1 MVNPLGANPLGADP
15 PAAKPSASVAVV
27 GAGDYI
33 GAAIVRRFA
42 TEGYHVFAGRRNGD
56 KLVPLAAEVEAGG
69 GTCTALSLDARQEDA
84 VTDFMRMAD
93 EAAALEVVVFNIGA
107 NVNYPLLETT
117 ERVFRKVWELAC
129 YAGFLTGREAAR
141 RMLPHGRGSIFFT
154 GATASV
160 RGGDGYT
167 AFASAKFGLRAV
179 AQSMARE
186 LGPKNIH
193 VAHLVIDSG
202 VDTEW
207 VRQRVL
213 ARGGS
218 PEDRTLM
225 QPASIAE
232 AYWRLHQQ
240 PRDAWTHEMDLRPY
254 RETW

>member
-1 MVNPLGANPLGADP
+1 MS
-15 PAAKPSASVAVV
+15 KCTASVAVV

-33 GAAIVRRFA
+33 GSAIARRFA
-42 TEGYHVFAGRRNGD
+42 QEGYHVFAGRRNGE
-56 KLVPLAAEVEAGG
+56 KLAPLVAEIEAAG
-69 GTCTALSLDARQEDA
+69 GTCTGLSLDARQEDA
-84 VTDFMRMAD
+84 VAGFMRLAD

-107 NVNYPLLETT
+107 NVNFPLLDTT

-129 YAGFLTGREAAR
+129 YAGFLTGREAAAR
-141 RMLPHGRGSIFFT
+141 LLPHGRGSIFFT

-160 RGGDGYT
+160 RGGTGYT

-207 VRQRVL
+207 VRQRIA

-218 PEDRTLM
+218 SADRVLM
-225 QPASIAE
+225 NPASIAE
-232 AYWRLHQQ
+232 AYWQLHLQ
-240 PRDAWTHEMDLRPY
+240 PRDAWTHELDLRPSS
-254 RETW
+254 ETW